1 MSIED
6 RSVADALVS
15 GQMNTRVLYGQNGA
29 RTDVQVFP
37 PENTEEGYLA
47 GLPVDLAIFSPS
59 ITGDLTAPNVRRN
72 DDGSYRPFCGNIG
85 LRVKGDQ
92 PLDTPAEA
100 ILAGVDSLEREK
112 RDGIK
117 LAVGSALVSLF
128 TGALAVSNSN
138 FSKGTFKA
146 ADLITKT
153 EIVTASGYGAFSILA
168 ILATATIK
176 SRLNKF
182 TDFKSFV
189 YKNMTKYK

>member
-1 MSIED
+1 MNIED

-29 RTDVQVFP
+29 RTNVQVFP

-47 GLPVDLAIFSPS
+47 GVPVDLATFSPS
-59 ITGDLTAPNVRRN
+59 PTGDLTAPNVRRN
-72 DDGSYRPFCGNIG
+72 DDGYYRPFCGNKE
-85 LRVKGDQ
+85 LKVKGEQ

-100 ILAGVDSLEREK
+100 ILAGVDFLEREK

-128 TGALAVSNSN
+128 TGALALRNSN
-138 FSKGTFKA
+138 FSQGTFKA

-153 EIVTASGYGAFSILA
+153 EIVTASGFGAFSFLT
-168 ILATATIK
+168 ILATA
-176 SRLNKF
+176 SSNRRLNKF

-189 YKNMTKYK
+189 YNNMTKTT